1 MAPAPKLAPWR
12 VGLPAMAGLPGTTY
26 GYGGVMLKR
35 FVPSRIDTDPGHHIR
50 MGVVAAVIIMIAS
63 WGVGWLPQ
71 AQNSWFA
78 GTTILNP
85 LRVWTPGVTVCAVF
99 LVVGGLLL
107 VRSWIRLGQALQLPF
122 TTGSGGPSVSS
133 VKESARKH
141 RINDSKLSV
150 INRAIWW
157 WAAPLTLAFPIMSR
171 DVFSYLAQGRVLHAG
186 LDPYGE
192 GVSSLP
198 GWFMIGADSLWAQ
211 SPSPYGPAF
220 LLVSQ
225 FVWFITD
232 GGPEWSILLFRL
244 MFLGGMAMCMWAI
257 PRLARRFGARGDW
270 AQWIVIANPLFCLY
284 MIAGAHNDTLM
295 LGLLLT
301 GLYFINPSWPQHA
314 RRRRILLGFVLL
326 AGSIAIKPLTVLVLP
341 FAGLLL
347 LWKPGVRMSYRVRIK
362 VWTKSVVVVGG
373 VLLVFGAITGLW
385 FGWIEAMTTSGS
397 AAFPYAPFG
406 LLGLGIGWLV
416 DVLFSSGI
424 DPVAQ
429 TVYALGT
436 VAIAVVTAWLALK
449 PRPMRPVLSA
459 ALALA
464 TAVLVAQVFQPWYIL
479 WVLPLF
485 AIVGVWRGWAST
497 LLYLLVTVLVVVGV
511 VDQLAVSQW
520 IPILPLRL
528 LTAGIGL
535 IGLIVLMFFDP
546 LTRRAF
552 PQTKKTVDA

>member
-1 MAPAPKLAPWR
+1 MTKL
-12 VGLPAMAGLPGTTY
+12 
-26 GYGGVMLKR
+26 

-50 MGVVAAVIIMIAS
+50 MGVAASVIIMVAS

-85 LRVWTPGVTVCAVF
+85 MRVWTPGVTISAVA
-99 LVVGGLLL
+99 LVIGGLLL
-107 VRSWIRLGQALQLPF
+107 VRSWLRLGQALQLPF
-122 TTGSGGPSVSS
+122 TTESGGPNVGS

-141 RINDSKLSV
+141 RINDHKLAI

-157 WAAPLTLAFPIMSR
+157 WVAPLTFSFPIMSR
-171 DVFSYLAQGRVLHAG
+171 DVFSYLAQGRLLHAG

-220 LLVSQ
+220 LLISQ

-232 GGPEWSILLFRL
+232 GGPEWAILVFRL
-244 MFLGGMAMCMWAI
+244 MFLGGMALCMWAV

-270 AQWIVIANPLFCLY
+270 AQWIFIANPLFALY
-284 MIAGAHNDTLM
+284 MVAGAHNDTLM
-295 LGLLLT
+295 LGLLLA
-301 GLYFINPSWPQHA
+301 GFYFINHGWPPEV

-341 FAGLLL
+341 FAGLMLI
-347 LWKPGVRMSYRVRIK
+347 WRPGRRITYRARLII
-362 VWTKSVVVVGG
+362 WAKSVLVVGT
-373 VLLVFGAITGLW
+373 VLVVFGAVTGLW
-385 FGWIEAMTTSGS
+385 FGWIEAMLTSGE

-406 LLGLGIGWLV
+406 LLGLGLGWVV
-416 DVLFSSGI
+416 DAVFGTGI

-429 TVYALGT
+429 TFYSLGT
-436 VAIAVVTAWLALK
+436 LAIAVVTAWLALM
-449 PRPMRPVLSA
+449 PRPKRPVLAA
-459 ALALA
+459 ALALT
-464 TAVLVAQVFQPWYIL
+464 TAVLVAPVFQPWYVL
-479 WVLPLF
+479 WLLPLF
-485 AIVGVWRGWAST
+485 AVVGVWRGWASS

-520 IPILPLRL
+520 IPILPLRI
-528 LTAGIGL
+528 LTAAVGL
-535 IGLIVLMFFDP
+535 IGVLVLVFFDP

-552 PQTKKTVDA
+552 PQTQKTVDP